1 MMVLLFMC
9 VCLCVFVHDLSMLEM
24 RFVYCGLAFAI
35 SDMKWD
41 KAVCVLCNNLAW
53 KQFNSVRHSFI
64 VM

>member
-41 KAVCVLCNNLAW
+41 KAVCVCCVIISPGNNSILYD
-53 KQFNSVRHSFI
+53 I
-64 VM
+64 PLL